1 MGHMVVWIDHNNDG
15 WLDFYGVS
23 ATVPF
28 FFQSNGDG
36 TFQNITAISGLALTN
51 PESASVGDFDNDG
64 YSDLLITSN
73 NLYEPVKVYRNNE
86 GNGFEVVFSGLPASR
101 AIWLDYNGDGILD
114 FFCTRGSLTPLLYQ
128 GTGNGGFID
137 VTSQMGFSPGSGR
150 SAAAG
155 DYNNDGF
162 VDIYCAVYG
171 QNKLF
176 ASNAGEYYTD
186 ESFSA
191 MVADFRNG
199 VAQSWGDYNQDGW
212 LDLYV
217 ANITSNRN
225 ILYRNNADGTFT
237 DVTLFAG
244 VADAGDART
253 CAWVDVNN
261 NGLVDL
267 FTTNHVFPNR
277 LFRNNGDGTFTDI
290 AVSSGI
296 QSPQDG
302 FGVSWGDFD
311 RDGDLDVLICG
322 HSYAVR
328 LLRNDG
334 GNESNFIN
342 ILLSGSYDNKN
353 GIGSRLELYHGEH
366 YQMGEVN
373 AGTGSTGQNALAL
386 HFGLGSDAMIDSLVI
401 TWPSGM
407 RQMVPDIPANQ
418 FIIVEQQG
426 NVPPSVFHLISPPP
440 DSVISE
446 DQVTFLWS
454 TSTDPDHA
462 MPIEYALHIYSQ
474 YNDTIINGLSDTTYL
489 FHFPYWIETDTVFWH
504 VTATDGLDYRNSWE
518 QWHLNY
524 SGTSNITGQT
534 YAPDIFVIRSIAP
547 QPAGNTLTLL
557 MDLHVASFISMMLID
572 QTGMI
577 VKVFPSQW
585 LNQGTHHVHIDLTG
599 VIAGLYILKLNARDI
614 TKGFVLIKI

>member
-1 MGHMVVWIDHNNDG
+1 MGHLVVWIDHNNDG
-15 WLDFYGVS
+15 WLDFYGS
-23 ATVPF
+23 SGTVPF
-28 FFQSNGDG
+28 FFQNNGDG
-36 TFQNITAISGLALTN
+36 TFQNITAISGLAQTN
-51 PESASVGDFDNDG
+51 PESVSVGDFDNDG
-64 YSDLLITSN
+64 FSDLLITSN
-73 NLYEPVKVYRNNE
+73 NLYEPVKVYRNNA

-114 FFCTRGSLTPLLYQ
+114 FFCTRGSLSPLLYQ
-128 GTGNGGFID
+128 GTGNVDFID
-137 VTSQMGFSPGSGR
+137 VTSQMGFSSGSGR

-162 VDIYCAVYG
+162 ADIYCAVYG

-176 ASNAGEYYTD
+176 ANHAGGYFTD

-191 MVADFRNG
+191 MVADFRYG

-253 CAWVDVNN
+253 CAWVDANN
-261 NGLVDL
+261 DGLVDL

-277 LFRNNGDGTFTDI
+277 LFRNNGNGTFTDI

-311 RDGDLDVLICG
+311 RDGDQDVLICG

-353 GIGSRLELYHGEH
+353 GIGSRLELYHGER

-386 HFGLGSDAMIDSLVI
+386 HFGLGSDTLIDSLVI

-407 RQMVPDIPANQ
+407 RQIVSSLSANQ
-418 FIIVEQQG
+418 FITVYQEG

-446 DQVTFLWS
+446 NQVTFLWG

-474 YNDTIINGLSDTTYL
+474 YNDTIITGLTDTSYL
-489 FHFPYWIETDTVFWH
+489 FHFPHWIATDTVLWYI
-504 VTATDGLDYRNSWE
+504 TASDGLDYRASWE

-524 SGTSNITGQT
+524 SGISSITGRPSVT
-534 YAPDIFVIRSIAP
+534 DIFVIRSIAP
-547 QPAGNTLTLL
+547 QPAGNTSVLL
-557 MDLHVASFISMMLID
+557 LDVHVASSISMKL
-572 QTGMI
+572 
-577 VKVFPSQW
+577 FHP
-585 LNQGTHHVHIDLTG
+585 TG
-599 VIAGLYILKLNARDI
+599 VIIKEFPPQWFNRGQHQVTIDLSGCTPGMYILKVNARDI
-614 TKGFVLIKI
+614 TKGGILIKI